1 MGEDAHQNGP
11 DPFGMPRGALSLGIV
26 DPNRSKYRWRP
37 LLLEAGRAHHDRSV
51 VYGPDGS
58 VSFSHPALPTAAHI
72 SPAQQYP
79 CILPTLLSLDKALSG
94 SSNSPRLRS
103 GLTLRESF
111 DREYSSYLER
121 LGSEQRTNGAWE
133 PDYGSYVYDQRAN
146 DLYLVAPE
154 FWHRLAL
161 LTSNAKLLTDPAGV
175 MTAEEI
181 RERLSGTVVGFVGAS
196 LGSNVIEGVVRE
208 MRPGVAKL
216 ADPDYLEATNL
227 NRLQHG
233 SLRYLT
239 QARACRNDPK
249 NAFETRFVSKVELV
263 AYENQLVDPYMTWF
277 LYPEGV
283 TTLNIDRF
291 LLGDG
296 DEPRLD
302 YVVEEADDLRIKI
315 EVRRRARAH
324 GIPVFMASDL
334 GHRSQAQLQDYS
346 RDRHAPLGYRIEDAE
361 LARRLERL
369 LQSGDRKDLFGVAQG
384 LVGNDFA
391 VDEYAGWI
399 EQRGEQPTS
408 SIPQS
413 GSVALMSGALGGKLL
428 ALHRLGHALSERIV
442 IDTRRL
448 YMTVD

>member
-1 MGEDAHQNGP
+1 
-11 DPFGMPRGALSLGIV
+11 V
-26 DPNRSKYRWRP
+26 DPDRSKYRWRP
-37 LLLEAGRAHHDRSV
+37 LLADAKRAHREQTIR
-51 VYGPDGS
+51 YGADGC
-58 VSFSHPALPTAAHI
+58 VSLSHPELPSAVHI
-72 SPAQQYP
+72 PPTQQYP
-79 CILPTLLSLDKALSG
+79 CILPTLLALDKALSG

-103 GLTLRESF
+103 GLSLREAF
-111 DREYSSYLER
+111 DAEYASYLEQ
-121 LGSEQRTNGAWE
+121 LGGSDRTNGAWE
-133 PDYGSYVYDQRAN
+133 PDYGSYVYDRRAN

-161 LTSNAKLLTDPAGV
+161 LTSNAKLLTDPAGS

-181 RERLSGTVVGFVGAS
+181 RDTLNGTVVGFVGAS

-208 MRPGVAKL
+208 MRPSLAKL

-239 QARACRNDPK
+239 QPRASRSELQNGFD
-249 NAFETRFVSKVELV
+249 TRFVSKVELL

-296 DEPRLD
+296 TEPRLH

-315 EVRRRARAH
+315 EVRRRARLH

-346 RDRHAPLGYRIEDAE
+346 RYPTAPLGYRIADEE
-361 LARRLERL
+361 LAERLERL
-369 LQSGDRKDLFGVAQG
+369 LQSGDRRDLFGVAQG

-391 VDEYAGWI
+391 VDEYASWI

-428 ALHRLGHALSERIV
+428 ALHRLGHHLSERIV

-448 YMTVD
+448 HMTVD